1 MHELPA
7 KRTGTLLRA
16 RWIHSFVTFAILAF
30 AFLVSAEEAD
40 ARLAGRSRLATAES
54 AIGSSYFT
62 AIDAR
67 ADDSPCAAQPAY
79 PVGSL
84 GGLFSR
90 PGLIGGFAAGFLG
103 AGVFGLLF
111 GHGMIGELSSF
122 PSMLGLLLQV
132 ALLLMLGRLICTWWR
147 ADKAAA
153 MAKLSPRQLA
163 DAYGRTRNES
173 LPDVT
178 ANENDKPESVGKNS
192 FADQAHSPL

>member
-1 MHELPA
+1 VHEHAA
-7 KRTGTLLRA
+7 KRTGTLPRA
-16 RWIHSFVTFAILAF
+16 WLHAFVTFAILAF
-30 AFLVSAEEAD
+30 AFLISAEEAD
-40 ARLAGRSRLATAES
+40 ARFAARPRVATAES
-54 AIGSSYFT
+54 AIGSSRL
-62 AIDAR
+62 AVIDAR
-67 ADDSPCAAQPAY
+67 SDDTPCAAQPAY

-132 ALLLMLGRLICTWWR
+132 ALLFMLGRLIWTWWR

-153 MAKLSPRQLA
+153 MAKPSPRQLA
-163 DAYGRTRNES
+163 DAYGRTRNEGMS
-173 LPDVT
+173 DVK
-178 ANENDKPESVGKNS
+178 ADDLGGVSEEEKI
-192 FADQAHSPL
+192 FASRKH

>member
-1 MHELPA
+1 
-7 KRTGTLLRA
+7 
-16 RWIHSFVTFAILAF
+16 LA
-30 AFLVSAEEAD
+30 
-40 ARLAGRSRLATAES
+40 
-54 AIGSSYFT
+54 

-67 ADDSPCAAQPAY
+67 ADDSPCAAAQPAY

-132 ALLLMLGRLICTWWR
+132 ALLLMLGRLIWTWWR

-163 DAYGRTRNES
+163 DAYGRMRNEGVS
-173 LPDVT
+173 DVNADDLAAVSEEKEIF
-178 ANENDKPESVGKNS
+178 ANRKR
-192 FADQAHSPL
+192 

>member
-1 MHELPA
+1 VHELAA
-7 KRTGTLLRA
+7 KRTGTLPRA
-16 RWIHSFVTFAILAF
+16 RWLHSFVTFAILAF

-54 AIGSSYFT
+54 AIGSNYFT

-67 ADDSPCAAQPAY
+67 TENTPCAAQPAY

-111 GHGMIGELSSF
+111 GHGMIGELSGF

-132 ALLLMLGRLICTWWR
+132 ALLLMLGRLIWTWWR

-153 MAKLSPRQLA
+153 MVKLSPRQLA
-163 DAYGRTRNES
+163 DAYGRTRNEGMS
-173 LPDVT
+173 DVKT
-178 ANENDKPESVGKNS
+178 DDLAGAREEEKI
-192 FADQAHSPL
+192 FASRKR

>member
-1 MHELPA
+1 MHELA
-7 KRTGTLLRA
+7 AQRTGTLPRA
-16 RWIHSFVTFAILAF
+16 RWLHAFVTLAILGF

-40 ARLAGRSRLATAES
+40 ARLAGRTRLATAES
-54 AIGSSYFT
+54 AIGSSRLA

-67 ADDSPCAAQPAY
+67 VDDSPCAAQPAY

-132 ALLLMLGRLICTWWR
+132 ALLFMLGRLIWTWWR

-153 MAKLSPRQLA
+153 MAKPSPRQLA
-163 DAYGRTRNES
+163 DAYGRARNEGMS
-173 LPDVT
+173 DVKT
-178 ANENDKPESVGKNS
+178 DDLAGVSEEEEI
-192 FADQAHSPL
+192 FASRKR

>member
-1 MHELPA
+1 VHELAA
-7 KRTGTLLRA
+7 KRTGTLPRA
-16 RWIHSFVTFAILAF
+16 RWLHSFVTFAILAF

-40 ARLAGRSRLATAES
+40 ARLAGRSRLTTAES
-54 AIGSSYFT
+54 AIGEGRL
-62 AIDAR
+62 AAVDAR
-67 ADDSPCAAQPAY
+67 ADEVSPCAAQPAY

-122 PSMLGLLLQV
+122 PSILGLLLQV
-132 ALLLMLGRLICTWWR
+132 ALLFMLGRLIWTWWR

-153 MAKLSPRQLA
+153 MAKPSPRQLA
-163 DAYGRTRNES
+163 DVYGRMRNEGVS
-173 LPDVT
+173 DVKADHLARVSEEEEIF
-178 ANENDKPESVGKNS
+178 ANRK
-192 FADQAHSPL
+192 H

>member
-1 MHELPA
+1 MHELAA
-7 KRTGTLLRA
+7 KRTGTLPRA
-16 RWIHSFVTFAILAF
+16 RWLHSLVTFAILAF

-40 ARLAGRSRLATAES
+40 ARLAGRSRLTTAES
-54 AIGSSYFT
+54 AIGEGRL
-62 AIDAR
+62 AAVDAR
-67 ADDSPCAAQPAY
+67 ADEVSPCAAQPAY

-111 GHGMIGELSSF
+111 GHGMVGELSSF
-122 PSMLGLLLQV
+122 PSILGLLLQV
-132 ALLLMLGRLICTWWR
+132 ALLFMLGRLIWTWWR

-163 DAYGRTRNES
+163 DTYGRMRNEGVS
-173 LPDVT
+173 DVK
-178 ANENDKPESVGKNS
+178 ADHLAGVSEEEKI
-192 FADQAHSPL
+192 FASRKR